1 MTCLETTFLVDL
13 LRGDSGVQSLMEELE
28 RTETSLAAAAPSV
41 MEIWT
46 GALLSKFTDKEK
58 AKVKDLILSLIILP
72 LDEKSSIE
80 AGEIA
85 ADMAQK
91 GITIDPVDLMIAGV
105 VRASG
110 EKLVTRDQDYAKIP
124 GLRVLKY

>member
-1 MTCLETTFLVDL
+1 
-13 LRGDSGVQSLMEELE
+13 
-28 RTETSLAAAAPSV
+28 

-58 AKVKDLILSLIILP
+58 TKVKDLVLSITVLP
-72 LDEKSSIE
+72 LDEKSSME

-85 ADMAQK
+85 ADMIQK
-91 GITIDPVDLMIAGV
+91 GISIDPEDLMIAGIA
-105 VRASG
+105 RANG

-124 GLRVLKY
+124 GLKVLKY